1 MKKLLLLAITVFV
14 FSCINAQN
22 TPADSLKEYTGK
34 YKFPDG
40 TPFTEVTIVLVNGTL
55 SATSEAGSSDL
66 KRREGDI
73 FDIVAYSGTAI
84 FKRNDGKKINKLQ
97 VQVED
102 LDVEGDKTE
111 DGVLSGILWRLEIKD
126 YK

>member
-1 MKKLLLLAITVFV
+1 MKKLLFLVITVFV
-14 FSCINAQN
+14 FSCIKAQN

-40 TPFTEVTIVLVNGTL
+40 TPFTEVTIVFENGTL
-55 SATSEAGSSDL
+55 TATSEAGSSEL

-84 FKRNDGKKINKLQ
+84 FKRNEEKKVNKVQ
-97 VQVED
+97 VQVDD

-111 DGVLSGILWRLEIKD
+111 GGAIFGFLWRKD